1 MYCKNCGREFDAP
14 YRWYSEEWDEDYV
27 QCPFC
32 HSEEICDE
40 YEAEE
45 EEELEEEE
53 LEEEELEEEELEEEE
68 LEEDE

>member
-1 MYCKNCGREFDAP
+1 MYCKNCGEEFDAP

-40 YEAEE
+40 YEEDDYDEGYDVWGEE
-45 EEELEEEE
+45 EE
-53 LEEEELEEEELEEEE
+53 
-68 LEEDE
+68 

>member
-53 LEEEELEEEELEEEE
+53 LEEEELEEEELEE
-68 LEEDE
+68 DE